1 MIDKDSIQNRFL
13 KTINRCKNPIENW
26 AEEEIP
32 MDNSMSK
39 CQILKVFNI
48 SSIQGNTK
56 LNL

>member
-32 MDNSMSK
+32 VDNSMSK
-39 CQILKVFNI
+39 CPILEIV
-48 SSIQGNTK
+48 
-56 LNL
+56 